1 MEEFHMHKIIK
12 NKILFIAHKISNISH
27 IFPKVD
33 DTYFHIWKHILT
45 ILIKD
50 LKYGKSLKVW
60 NLN

>member
-12 NKILFIAHKISNISH
+12 NKIIFIAHKISNINQ

-45 ILIKD
+45 FFF
-50 LKYGKSLKVW
+50 
-60 NLN
+60 